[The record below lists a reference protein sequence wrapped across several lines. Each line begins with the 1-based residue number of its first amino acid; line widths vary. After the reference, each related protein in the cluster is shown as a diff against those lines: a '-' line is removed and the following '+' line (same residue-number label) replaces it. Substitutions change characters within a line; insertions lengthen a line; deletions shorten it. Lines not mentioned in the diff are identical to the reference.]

1 MKRNSYVILV
11 ALGVALGGFLFGYD
25 TAIISGAVGYYS
37 TFFDL
42 SAVEQGFS
50 VSSALVGCVIGAF
63 INGAISQKY
72 GRKKALIFGS
82 FCYFVSALFS
92 AIPYNFT
99 IFLLARMLGG
109 IGVGMASALVPMYI
123 AEISPAKIRGALGT
137 LNQMAIAFGMVC
149 AYIANWQIDK
159 MHTLETNITTG
170 WRWMFGSECFPALAF
185 AIIMFI
191 VPETPR
197 WLLMKNRKEEA
208 LTVLERVNGSREEA
222 LQQSESIMQS
232 LQADTKKTYEKVSLF
247 SKGIFRIFAIDIGLV
262 VINQFCG
269 INVIMYYATEFLK
282 DLNIGGSGGAY
293 FQTILIGVCSFI
305 ATFISLFTIDKFGRK
320 PLMVIGTIGTGIN
333 MFLVGVSIYTGNVTY
348 MTLVYIFLY
357 IMFFGFTLGPVMW
370 VLLSEIFPNNVR
382 DKAMSVCTGVLWVC
396 NIVVAQTFPMINAN
410 ETLITMFNGAFPFM
424 LYGAIAL
431 LAVPFTIIFVP
442 ETKGKTLEALSEN
455 AANESKGVCK
465 L

>member
-137 LNQMAIAFGMVC
+137 LNQMAIAFGMVR

-232 LQADTKKTYEKVSLF
+232 LQADTKKTYEKVSFFPRVF
-247 SKGIFRIFAIDIGLV
+247 SEYLPLILV
-262 VINQFCG
+262 
-269 INVIMYYATEFLK
+269 
-282 DLNIGGSGGAY
+282 
-293 FQTILIGVCSFI
+293 
-305 ATFISLFTIDKFGRK
+305 
-320 PLMVIGTIGTGIN
+320 
-333 MFLVGVSIYTGNVTY
+333 
-348 MTLVYIFLY
+348 
-357 IMFFGFTLGPVMW
+357 W
-370 VLLSEIFPNNVR
+370 
-382 DKAMSVCTGVLWVC
+382 
-396 NIVVAQTFPMINAN
+396 
-410 ETLITMFNGAFPFM
+410 
-424 LYGAIAL
+424 
-431 LAVPFTIIFVP
+431 
-442 ETKGKTLEALSEN
+442 
-455 AANESKGVCK
+455 
-465 L
+465 